1 MTISVVGH
9 ANPDTDSVM
18 SAIALAA
25 LFNAQGKEAKAY
37 MQIEVAG
44 LNPESTTVLKRF
56 GLTAPEFMEDAAGKT
71 IALVDFSDVAQG
83 PANLDSAELVA
94 VVDHHKI
101 GDVTTNTPI
110 LFRAEPVGCTGT
122 VLNKMY
128 KDAGIPIPQD
138 VAGGMLAAI
147 LSDTVNFKSPTCT
160 KDDKI
165 AVSDLKVIAGVT
177 DTEELFMEMLKAKSA
192 VAGVPAK
199 DLLFRDYKDFDMN
212 GKKVGVGQLELADLN
227 QVADIREE
235 LAKAM
240 AEVKADGR
248 HTVLLMLTD
257 VVKEGTDLVV
267 LSDDTALIEK
277 AFDMKLEGNSM
288 WIDGMM
294 SRKKQTVP
302 NLQTAFGCQREVI
315 FTILWASKK
324 AQFEINVVVLKEKGK
339 RLVQDVYPFLH
350 SRSS

>member
-1 MTISVVGH
+1 MAISVVGH
-9 ANPDTDSVM
+9 ANPDTDSVT
-18 SAIALAA
+18 SAIALAT
-25 LFNAQGKEAKAY
+25 LLNAQGMEAKAC
-37 MQIEVAG
+37 MQIDAAN

-56 GLTAPEFMEDAAGKT
+56 GLTAPENLSDAAGKE
-71 IALVDFSDVAQG
+71 IALVDFSDIAQG

-101 GDVTTNTPI
+101 GDVTTNNPI

-122 VLNKMY
+122 VLNKMF
-128 KDAGIPIPQD
+128 KEAGVAIPKD

-160 KDDKI
+160 DDDKA
-165 AVSDLKVIAGVT
+165 AVNDLKAVAGVD

-192 VAGVPAK
+192 VDGVPAK
-199 DLLFRDYKDFDMN
+199 DLLFRDYKDFDMKGN
-212 GKKVGVGQLELADLN
+212 KVGVGQLELATLD
-227 QVADIREE
+227 QVASIRED
-235 LAKAM
+235 LANAM

-267 LSDDTALIEK
+267 LSDDPALIEK
-277 AFDMKLEGNSM
+277 AFDSKLDGNCM
-288 WIDGMM
+288 WIPGMM

-302 NLQTAFGCQREVI
+302 NLQSAFGC
-315 FTILWASKK
+315 
-324 AQFEINVVVLKEKGK
+324 
-339 RLVQDVYPFLH
+339 
-350 SRSS
+350 